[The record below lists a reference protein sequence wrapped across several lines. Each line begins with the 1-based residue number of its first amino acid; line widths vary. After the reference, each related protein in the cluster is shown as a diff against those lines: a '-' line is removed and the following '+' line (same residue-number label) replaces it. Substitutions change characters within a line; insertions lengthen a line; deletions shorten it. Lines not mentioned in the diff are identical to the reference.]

1 MFWTIWALLL
11 LVHGALRRWVQTRPV
26 QPLAATCGDVLLI
39 AIGLLTV
46 DQLQGL
52 GVATV
57 VRVGLFFVA
66 FGYSGRQLA
75 ACLLA
80 RATAPAR

>member
-11 LVHGALRRWVQTRPV
+11 VAHGALSRWVQSRSA

-39 AIGLLTV
+39 AIGLLTI
-46 DQLQGL
+46 DQLQEL
-52 GVATV
+52 GAPAV

-66 FGYSGRQLA
+66 FGYSGRQLVG
-75 ACLLA
+75 CFLP
-80 RATAPAR
+80 RTATPTR

>member
-11 LVHGALRRWVQTRPV
+11 LMHGALRRWAQSRTV
-26 QPLAATCGDVLLI
+26 QPFAATCSDVLLI
-39 AIGLLTV
+39 AIGLLTI

-52 GVATV
+52 GVAAV

-75 ACLLA
+75 GCLLA